1 VDIDFPTT
9 RAIMN
14 AYIAGFKACRVLNGK
29 DKPYL
34 SLSQCFK
41 QYGRSNVKSWIEKGL
56 LHPRKEGKRKIEISS
71 IEIEMVHNAVN
82 VW

>member
-1 VDIDFPTT
+1 
-9 RAIMN
+9 
-14 AYIAGFKACRVLNGK
+14 
-29 DKPYL
+29 
-34 SLSQCFK
+34 LSQCFK

-56 LHPRKEGKRKIEISS
+56 VHPRKEGKRKIEISS